1 MGWLRLAGSLKTHV
15 SFAEYCLFC
24 RALVQKRLVILSIL
38 LSKATPYARAV
49 SCMGCV
55 FLTAAV
61 SRMWWVVFMCVVF
74 MAPAV
79 SRMGCVF
86 QEGRMWCVVFIR
98 GVAYV
103 VCCIHSCMSRMWCVV
118 FIHVCRIHGAL
129 RIVSNE
135 KDEKDTRHTR
145 HRCRICPVLDRR

>member
-1 MGWLRLAGSLKTHV
+1 M
-15 SFAEYCLFC
+15 
-24 RALVQKRLVILSIL
+24 QKRPVILSIL
-38 LSKATPYARAV
+38 LTKATPYARAV

-61 SRMWWVVFMCVVF
+61 SRMWCVVF

-135 KDEKDTRHTR
+135 KDEKDTRHMR
-145 HRCRICPVLDRR
+145 HRCRNDREMRQDTTLKRETSMRKMRKTHEERHTTYATPLSQ